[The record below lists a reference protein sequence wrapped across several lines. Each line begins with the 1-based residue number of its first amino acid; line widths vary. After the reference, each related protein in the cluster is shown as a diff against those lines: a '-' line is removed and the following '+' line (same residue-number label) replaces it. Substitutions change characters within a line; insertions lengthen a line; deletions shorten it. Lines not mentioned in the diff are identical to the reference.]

1 MKSIVLLFF
10 VIGIMMITIAY
21 HRELLANAKT
31 KTIIE
36 YRFLP
41 RSFYEEQM
49 QPSDVHQTFHDM
61 FEKDSVFFSTTK

>member
-10 VIGIMMITIAY
+10 VIGIMMVTVAY
-21 HRELLANAKT
+21 HKELLKNAKT

-41 RSFYEEQM
+41 RSFYEEQL
-49 QPSDVHQTFHDM
+49 QPSDVHHTFHDM
-61 FEKDSVFFSTTK
+61 FEKESVFFQTT

>member
-10 VIGIMMITIAY
+10 VIGIMMMTVAY
-21 HRELLANAKT
+21 HQELLKNTKT

-41 RSFYEEQM
+41 RSFHEEQL

-61 FEKDSVFFSTTK
+61 FNKNSIFFQAV